1 MRAILL
7 VEPDVDVLGALASR
21 LRSRGLSVLIADS
34 VESAIER
41 ASASDLIA
49 VLLSSALLSDA
60 DGFDRLKHAG
70 ALADASSFILVDKP
84 VGASLAPDEL
94 PYHDIELI
102 ARRLYAIPSRVPVG
116 PEEGGDFRG
125 DLQQVSSVDL
135 LQLLAMNRRSGT
147 LSINTPSGA
156 GEVRIKSGEIVDAVF
171 RRLEREKAL
180 YRLLGETEG
189 TFSFVGGGSPQFL
202 ERIRT
207 PTSSLLMDGLRQLD
221 EAERL
226 REQLALDGTA
236 LLAIAPPGPDTSE
249 AAARVLEALTTPRT
263 LTELLDEVTLH
274 DLAVLEAL
282 SPLLE
287 QGLVRRIASN
297 AARVELADVDRMAV
311 LAALAKRAVRSGY
324 RGAARVVIAAGMQR
338 LVTLMHSTARIADAL
353 VPTETVP
360 AAPVPYALATLRLGE
375 ADLEVMGLPLV
386 EAYAPLWGLVLPG
399 SAALAR
405 LELTAA
411 EALDTACSIAAVPV
425 LEAGALLRDGDEA
438 DPEQVA
444 ALLRMLLEKALGG

>member
-1 MRAILL
+1 LL
-7 VEPDVDVLGALASR
+7 VEPDVDVLGTLASR
-21 LRSRGLSVLIADS
+21 LRTRGLSVLIADS
-34 VESAIER
+34 IDSAIER
-41 ASASDLIA
+41 ASAADLIA
-49 VLLSSALLSDA
+49 VLVSSTLLSDS
-60 DGFDRLKHAG
+60 DGFDRLKSSG
-70 ALADASSFILVDKP
+70 TLADALLFILVDKP

-94 PYHDIELI
+94 PHHDIELI
-102 ARRLYAIPSRVPVG
+102 ARRLYAIPSRVAVG

-147 LSINTPSGA
+147 LSINTPAGA
-156 GEVRIKSGEIVDAVF
+156 GEVRIKTGEIVDAVF

-189 TFSFVGGGSPQFL
+189 TFSFVGGSPQFL

-207 PTSSLLMDGLRQLD
+207 PTSSLLMEGLRQLD

-226 REQLALDGTA
+226 RRSLSLDGTA

-249 AAARVLEALTTPRT
+249 AAGRVLEALTTPRT
-263 LTELLDEVTLH
+263 LNELLDEVTLH

-282 SPLLE
+282 SALLE
-287 QGLVRRIASN
+287 QGLVRRIAVN
-297 AARVELADVDRMAV
+297 DARVELADVERMAV
-311 LAALAKRAVRSGY
+311 LAALAKRAMRSGY
-324 RGAARVVIAAGMQR
+324 RGPARVVVAASMQR
-338 LVTLMHSTARIADAL
+338 LVTLMHSTARIADAV

-360 AAPVPYALATLRLGE
+360 AAPVPYALCTLRLGE

-399 SAALAR
+399 SAGLAR
-405 LELTAA
+405 IELTASD
-411 EALDTACSIAAVPV
+411 ALDTACSIAAVPV

-444 ALLRMLLEKALGG
+444 TLLRMLLEKALGG

>member
-1 MRAILL
+1 MRSILL
-7 VEPDVDVLGALASR
+7 IEPDVDVLGTLASR

-34 VESAIER
+34 IEGAMER
-41 ASASDLIA
+41 AAAADLIA
-49 VLLSSALLSDA
+49 VLISNELLSDA
-60 DGFDRLKHAG
+60 ESFERLKNAS
-70 ALADASSFILVDKP
+70 ALPDGLFFILVDKP

-94 PYHDIELI
+94 PHHDIELI
-102 ARRLYAIPSRVPVG
+102 ARRLYAIPNRVSVG

-147 LSINTPSGA
+147 LSINTPAGA
-156 GEVRIKSGEIVDAVF
+156 GEVRVKSGEIVDAVF

-180 YRLLGETEG
+180 YRLLGETDG
-189 TFSFVGGGSPQFL
+189 TFSFVSGSPQFL

-207 PTSSLLMDGLRQLD
+207 PTSSLLMEGLRQLD
-221 EAERL
+221 EANRL
-226 REQLALDGTA
+226 RTSLDLDGTA
-236 LLAIAPPGPDTSE
+236 LLAIAPPGPEMSETS
-249 AAARVLEALTTPRT
+249 ARVLEVLTTPRT
-263 LTELLDEVTLH
+263 LAELLDEVTLH

-282 SPLLE
+282 KVLLE
-287 QGLVRRIASN
+287 QGWVRRIASS
-297 AARVELADVDRMAV
+297 AVRVELADPERMAV

-324 RGAARVVIAAGMQR
+324 RGAARVVVAATTQR
-338 LVTLMHSTARIADAL
+338 LVTFMHAIARIADAV

-405 LELTAA
+405 IELQAS
-411 EALDTACSIAAVPV
+411 EALDTACSVAAVPL
-425 LEAGALLRDGDEA
+425 LEAGALLQEGDEA
-438 DPEQVA
+438 DPELVA
-444 ALLRMLLEKALGG
+444 TLLRMLLEKALGG

>member
-7 VEPDVDVLGALASR
+7 IEPDVDVLGTLASR

-34 VESAIER
+34 MASAIK
-41 ASASDLIA
+41 SASGADLIA
-49 VLLSSALLSDA
+49 VLLSSSLLSDVE
-60 DGFDRLKHAG
+60 GFERLKSSGSMNDA
-70 ALADASSFILVDKP
+70 ALFILVDKP

-94 PYHDIELI
+94 PHHDIELI
-102 ARRLYAIPSRVPVG
+102 ARRLYAIPSRVSVG

-147 LSINTPSGA
+147 LTINAQSGA
-156 GEVRIKSGEIVDAVF
+156 GEVRIKNGEIVDAVF

-180 YRLLGETEG
+180 YRLLGETDG
-189 TFSFVGGGSPQFL
+189 TFSFVGGSPQFL

-207 PTSSLLMDGLRQLD
+207 PTSSLLMEGLRQQDETARLLAGLD
-221 EAERL
+221 LE
-226 REQLALDGTA
+226 GSA
-236 LLAIAPPGPDTSE
+236 LLAIAPPTPDMPE
-249 AAARVLEALTTPRT
+249 AEARVLEALTSPRT
-263 LTELLDEVTLH
+263 LDELLDEVTLH
-274 DLAVLEAL
+274 DLVVVQAL
-282 SPLLE
+282 GQLLD
-287 QGLVRRIASN
+287 QGLVRRIASS
-297 AARVELADVDRMAV
+297 AVRVELADAERMAV
-311 LAALAKRAVRSGY
+311 LSALAKRAVRSGY
-324 RGAARVVIAAGMQR
+324 RGAARVVVAASMQR
-338 LVTLMHSTARIADAL
+338 LVTLMHATARIADAV

-405 LELTAA
+405 IELTAS
-411 EALDTACSIAAVPV
+411 EALDTACSIAAVPL
-425 LEAGALLRDGDEA
+425 LEAGALLREGDES

-444 ALLRMLLEKALGG
+444 TLLRMLLEKALGG

>member
-7 VEPDVDVLGALASR
+7 VEPDVDVLGTLASR
-21 LRSRGLSVLIADS
+21 LRSRGLSVVIADS
-34 VESAIER
+34 VDSAIER
-41 ASASDLIA
+41 AAGVELMAALVSSSLLTDSDGFERLRSSGTLNEA
-49 VLLSSALLSDA
+49 VL
-60 DGFDRLKHAG
+60 
-70 ALADASSFILVDKP
+70 FILVDKP
-84 VGASLAPDEL
+84 LGASLAPDEL
-94 PYHDIELI
+94 PHHDIELI
-102 ARRLYAIPSRVPVG
+102 ARRLYAIPSRVSVG

-156 GEVRIKSGEIVDAVF
+156 GEVRIKDGEIVDAVF

-180 YRLLGETEG
+180 FRLLGETEG
-189 TFSFVGGGSPQFL
+189 TFSFVGGSPQFL

-207 PTSSLLMDGLRQLD
+207 PTSSLLMEGLRQLD
-221 EAERL
+221 ETQRVRTA
-226 REQLALDGTA
+226 LALDGSA
-236 LLAIAPPGPDTSE
+236 LLAIAPPSPDMPE
-249 AAARVLEALTTPRT
+249 ASTRVLEALTTPRT
-263 LTELLDEVTLH
+263 LSELLDEVTLQ
-274 DLAVLEAL
+274 DLAVIEAL
-282 SPLLE
+282 ARLLD
-287 QGLVRRIASN
+287 QGLVRRIASS
-297 AARVELADVDRMAV
+297 AIRVELADPERMAV

-324 RGAARVVIAAGMQR
+324 RGAARVVVAAPLAR
-338 LVTLMHSTARIADAL
+338 LVTLMHAIARIADAV

-405 LELTAA
+405 IELTASD
-411 EALDTACSIAAVPV
+411 ALDTACSVAAVPV
-425 LEAGALLRDGDEA
+425 LEAGALLREGDEA

-444 ALLRMLLEKALGG
+444 TLLRMLLEKALGG

>member
-1 MRAILL
+1 MKSILL
-7 VEPDVDVLGALASR
+7 IEPDVDLLGTLASR
-21 LRSRGLSVLIADS
+21 LRSRGLSVLIADGLD
-34 VESAIER
+34 SASER
-41 ASASDLIA
+41 AAGAELSA
-49 VLLSSALLSDA
+49 VLVSSTLLSDL
-60 DGFDRLKHAG
+60 DGFERLKSSGTLDHA
-70 ALADASSFILVDKP
+70 ALFILVDKP
-84 VGASLAPDEL
+84 LAAALSPDEL
-94 PYHDIELI
+94 PYHDVELI

-156 GEVRIKSGEIVDAVF
+156 GEVRIRGGEIVDAVF

-189 TFSFVGGGSPQFL
+189 TFSFVSGSPQFL

-207 PTSSLLMDGLRQLD
+207 PTSSLLMEGLRQLD
-221 EAERL
+221 EAKRL
-226 REQLALDGTA
+226 LYDLQLDGA
-236 LLAIAPPGPDTSE
+236 AFLAIAPPTPDMPESS
-249 AAARVLEALTTPRT
+249 ARVLETLTTPRT
-263 LTELLDEVTLH
+263 LSELLDEVTLH

-282 SPLLE
+282 ARLLD
-287 QGLVRRIASN
+287 QGLVRRIASS
-297 AARVELADVDRMAV
+297 AVRVELGDAERMAV
-311 LAALAKRAVRSGY
+311 LSALAKRAVRSGY
-324 RGAARVVIAAGMQR
+324 RGAARVVVAATLQR
-338 LVTLMHSTARIADAL
+338 LLPLMHAIGRIADAV
-353 VPTETVP
+353 VPTEAVP

-405 LELTAA
+405 LEQTAA

-425 LEAGALLRDGDEA
+425 LEAGPLLAEGEEA

-444 ALLRMLLEKALGG
+444 ALLRMLLEKAFGG

>member
-1 MRAILL
+1 MKSILL
-7 VEPDVDVLGALASR
+7 IEPDVDLLGTLASR

-34 VESAIER
+34 IDGMMER
-41 ASASDLIA
+41 AASADTLA
-49 VLLSSALLSDA
+49 VLLSNSLLSDG
-60 DGFDRLKHAG
+60 DGFERLKNLG
-70 ALADASSFILVDKP
+70 ALRDVPFFILVDKP

-94 PYHDIELI
+94 PHHDIELI
-102 ARRLYAIPSRVPVG
+102 ARRLYAIPNRVSVG

-147 LSINTPSGA
+147 LSINTPAGN

-180 YRLLGETEG
+180 FRLLGETDG
-189 TFSFVGGGSPQFL
+189 TFSFVGGSPQFL

-207 PTSSLLMDGLRQLD
+207 PTSSLLMEGLRQLD

-226 REQLALDGTA
+226 RGALDLDGTA
-236 LLAIAPPGPDTSE
+236 LLAIAPPSADTSE
-249 AAARVLEALTTPRT
+249 SAARVLEALTTPRT
-263 LTELLDEVTLH
+263 LPELLDEVTLH

-282 SPLLE
+282 KVLLD
-287 QGLVRRIASN
+287 QGLVRRIASS
-297 AARVELADVDRMAV
+297 AVRVELADPERMAV

-324 RGAARVVIAAGMQR
+324 RGAARVIVAATSQR
-338 LVTLMHSTARIADAL
+338 LVTFMHAIARIADAI
-353 VPTETVP
+353 VPTEAVP

-375 ADLEVMGLPLV
+375 ADLEVVGLPLV

-405 LELTAA
+405 IELTAS
-411 EALDTACSIAAVPV
+411 EALETACSVAAVPI
-425 LEAGALLRDGDEA
+425 LEAGAILQEGDEA
-438 DPEQVA
+438 DPEHVA
-444 ALLRMLLEKALGG
+444 TLLRLLLEKALGG

>member
-1 MRAILL
+1 MKSILL
-7 VEPDVDVLGALASR
+7 IEPDVDLLGTLASR
-21 LRSRGLSVLIADS
+21 LRSRGLSVLIADGLD
-34 VESAIER
+34 SASER
-41 ASASDLIA
+41 AAGAELSA
-49 VLLSSALLSDA
+49 VLVSSTLLSDL
-60 DGFDRLKHAG
+60 DGFERLKSSGTLDHA
-70 ALADASSFILVDKP
+70 ALFILVDKP
-84 VGASLAPDEL
+84 LAAALSPDEL
-94 PYHDIELI
+94 PYHDVELI

-156 GEVRIKSGEIVDAVF
+156 GEVRIRGGEIVDAVF

-189 TFSFVGGGSPQFL
+189 TFSFVSGSPQFL

-207 PTSSLLMDGLRQLD
+207 PTSSLLLEGLRQLD
-221 EAERL
+221 EAKRL
-226 REQLALDGTA
+226 LYDLQLDGA
-236 LLAIAPPGPDTSE
+236 AFLAIAPPTPDMPESS
-249 AAARVLEALTTPRT
+249 ARVLETLTTPRT
-263 LTELLDEVTLH
+263 LSELLDEVTLH

-282 SPLLE
+282 ARLLD
-287 QGLVRRIASN
+287 QGLVRRIASS
-297 AARVELADVDRMAV
+297 AVRVELGDAERMAV
-311 LAALAKRAVRSGY
+311 LSALAKRAVRSGY
-324 RGAARVVIAAGMQR
+324 RGAARVVVAATLQR
-338 LVTLMHSTARIADAL
+338 LLPLMHAIGRIADAV
-353 VPTETVP
+353 VPTEAVP

-405 LELTAA
+405 LEQTAA

-425 LEAGALLRDGDEA
+425 LEAGPLLAEGEEA

-444 ALLRMLLEKALGG
+444 ALLRMLLEKAFGG

>member
-1 MRAILL
+1 MKSILL
-7 VEPDVDVLGALASR
+7 IEPDVDLLGTLASR
-21 LRSRGLSVLIADS
+21 LRSRGLSVLIADGLD
-34 VESAIER
+34 SASER
-41 ASASDLIA
+41 AAGAELSA
-49 VLLSSALLSDA
+49 VLVSSTLLSDL
-60 DGFDRLKHAG
+60 DGFERLKSSGTLDHA
-70 ALADASSFILVDKP
+70 ALFILVDKP
-84 VGASLAPDEL
+84 LAAALSPDEL
-94 PYHDIELI
+94 PYHDVELI

-156 GEVRIKSGEIVDAVF
+156 GEVRIRGGEIVDAVF

-189 TFSFVGGGSPQFL
+189 TFSFVSGSPQFL

-207 PTSSLLMDGLRQLD
+207 PTSSLLLEGLRQLD
-221 EAERL
+221 EAKRL
-226 REQLALDGTA
+226 LYDLQLDGA
-236 LLAIAPPGPDTSE
+236 AFLAIAPPTPDMPESS
-249 AAARVLEALTTPRT
+249 ARVLETLTTPRT
-263 LTELLDEVTLH
+263 LSELLDEVTLH

-282 SPLLE
+282 ARLLD
-287 QGLVRRIASN
+287 QGLVRRIASS
-297 AARVELADVDRMAV
+297 AVRVELGDAERMAV
-311 LAALAKRAVRSGY
+311 LSALAKRAVRSGY
-324 RGAARVVIAAGMQR
+324 RGAARVVVAATLQR
-338 LVTLMHSTARIADAL
+338 LLPLMHAIGRIADAV
-353 VPTETVP
+353 VPTEAVP

-375 ADLEVMGLPLV
+375 ADLEIMGLPLV

-405 LELTAA
+405 LEQTAA

-425 LEAGALLRDGDEA
+425 LEAGPLLAEGEEA

-444 ALLRMLLEKALGG
+444 ALLRMLLEKAFGG

>member
-7 VEPDVDVLGALASR
+7 IEPDVDVLGTLASR

-34 VESAIER
+34 MASAIK
-41 ASASDLIA
+41 SASGADLIA
-49 VLLSSALLSDA
+49 VLLSSSLLSDVE
-60 DGFDRLKHAG
+60 GFERLKSSGSMNDA
-70 ALADASSFILVDKP
+70 ALFILVDKP

-94 PYHDIELI
+94 PHHDIELI
-102 ARRLYAIPSRVPVG
+102 ARRLYAIPSRVSVG

-147 LSINTPSGA
+147 LTINAQSGA
-156 GEVRIKSGEIVDAVF
+156 GEVRIKNGEIVDAVF

-180 YRLLGETEG
+180 YRLLGETDG
-189 TFSFVGGGSPQFL
+189 TFSFVGGSPQFL

-207 PTSSLLMDGLRQLD
+207 PTSSLLMEGLRQQDETARLLAGLD
-221 EAERL
+221 LE
-226 REQLALDGTA
+226 GSA
-236 LLAIAPPGPDTSE
+236 LLAIAPPTPDMPE
-249 AAARVLEALTTPRT
+249 ASARVLEALTSPRT
-263 LTELLDEVTLH
+263 LNELLDEVTLH
-274 DLAVLEAL
+274 DLAVVQAL
-282 SPLLE
+282 GQLLD
-287 QGLVRRIASN
+287 QGLVRRIASS
-297 AARVELADVDRMAV
+297 AVRVELADAERMAV
-311 LAALAKRAVRSGY
+311 LSALAKRAVRSGY
-324 RGAARVVIAAGMQR
+324 RGAARVVVAASMQR
-338 LVTLMHSTARIADAL
+338 LVTLMHATARIADAV

-405 LELTAA
+405 IELTAS
-411 EALDTACSIAAVPV
+411 EALDTACSIAAVPL
-425 LEAGALLRDGDEA
+425 LEAGALLREGDES

-444 ALLRMLLEKALGG
+444 TLLRMLLEKALGG